1 MPTKLASGMRKSIYS
16 EKISITRFSPDP
28 FSVKG
33 DWLMARINTN
43 YDKLAAGYLFPEI
56 ARRTNAFLEEN
67 PGAQVLRLGIGDTT
81 EPIASAVLDGL
92 HQGVENLGVEETYSG
107 YGPSEGVLPLRQ
119 GLVDL
124 YAERGVQLDPS
135 EIFVSDGAKSDSA
148 NIQGIFSEDCVI
160 AVQDPAY
167 PVYVDSNVIA
177 GRTGQA
183 TESGYDGL
191 VYMPCTEENG
201 FFPDLPKGKVDV
213 IYICSPNNP
222 TGAVA
227 TKEQLKTFVDY
238 ANEHKAVILF
248 DSAYASFITDPEL
261 PRSIYE
267 IEGAKT
273 CAIEMNSFSK
283 TAGFTGV
290 RLAWTIVPK
299 ALVTEDSEAGKV
311 HALWTRRQNTFFNG
325 ASNIVQSGGI
335 AALSP
340 KGREQTDAQVA
351 FYLENARIINDGL
364 KSLGI
369 ITYGGGNAPYVWLKT
384 PGGLS
389 SWEFFDK
396 LLNECHVVG
405 TPGSGFGP
413 AGEGFFRLSAFGHRE
428 NVEKAVASIKNS
440 LKI

>member
-1 MPTKLASGMRKSIYS
+1 
-16 EKISITRFSPDP
+16 
-28 FSVKG
+28 
-33 DWLMARINTN
+33 MARINKN

-67 PGAQVLRLGIGDTT
+67 SGAQVLRLGIGDTT
-81 EPIASAVLDGL
+81 EPIVPAVLDGL
-92 HQGVENLGVEETYSG
+92 HAGVDALGKADSYSG
-107 YGPSEGVLPLRQ
+107 YGPSEGITPLRE
-119 GLVDL
+119 GLAGL
-124 YAERGVQLDPS
+124 YAERGLSLDPS
-135 EIFVSDGAKSDSA
+135 EFFVSDGAKSDSA
-148 NIQGIFSEDCVI
+148 NIQSIFSDDCVV

-167 PVYVDSNVIA
+167 PVYVDSNVIF

-183 TESGYDGL
+183 TDSGYEGL

-201 FFPDLPKGKVDV
+201 FFPELPDRKVDL

-227 TKEQLKTFVDY
+227 TKEQLKGFVDY
-238 ANEHKAVILF
+238 ANQHKAIIF
-248 DSAYASFITDPEL
+248 YDSAYASFITDPSL

-267 IEGAKT
+267 VEGAET
-273 CAIEMNSFSK
+273 CAIEFNSFSK

-299 ALVTEDSEAGKV
+299 ACRTEDSEAGKL

-325 ASNIVQSGGI
+325 AANIVQAGGV

-340 KGREQTDAQVA
+340 EGRSQTDAQVA
-351 FYLENARIINDGL
+351 FYLENARIINEGL
-364 KSLGI
+364 QSLGI
-369 ITYGGGNAPYVWLKT
+369 TTYGGGNAPYVWLKT

-389 SWEFFDK
+389 SWDFFDK

-428 NVEKAVASIKNS
+428 NVEEAVSSIIEK
-440 LKI
+440 LQI

>member
-1 MPTKLASGMRKSIYS
+1 
-16 EKISITRFSPDP
+16 
-28 FSVKG
+28 
-33 DWLMARINTN
+33 MARINKN

-67 PGAQVLRLGIGDTT
+67 SGTQVLRLGIGDTT
-81 EPIASAVLDGL
+81 EPIVPAVLDGL
-92 HQGVENLGVEETYSG
+92 HAGVDALGNAESYSG
-107 YGPSEGVLPLRQ
+107 YGPSEGIGALRE
-119 GLVDL
+119 GLSQL
-124 YAERGVQLDPS
+124 YKERGVNLDPA
-135 EIFVSDGAKSDSA
+135 EFFVSDGAKSDSA
-148 NIQGIFSEDCVI
+148 NIQGIFSDDCVV

-167 PVYVDSNVIA
+167 PVYVDSNVIS
-177 GRTGQA
+177 GRTGRA
-183 TESGYDGL
+183 TDSGYEGL

-201 FFPDLPKGKVDV
+201 FFPALPSQKVDL

-227 TKEQLKTFVDY
+227 SKEQLKTFVDY
-238 ANEHKAVILF
+238 ANEHKAIIF
-248 DSAYASFITDPEL
+248 YDSAYASFITDPDL

-267 IEGAKT
+267 VEGAET
-273 CAIEMNSFSK
+273 CAIEFNSFSK

-299 ALVTEDSEAGKV
+299 ACVTEDSGEGKL

-325 ASNIVQSGGI
+325 AANIVQAGGV

-340 KGREQTDAQVA
+340 EGRKQTDAQVS

-369 ITYGGGNAPYVWLKT
+369 TTYGGGNAPYVWLKT
-384 PGGLS
+384 PGGIS
-389 SWEFFDK
+389 SWDFFDK

-413 AGEGFFRLSAFGHRE
+413 SGEGFFRLSAFGHRE
-428 NVEKAVASIKNS
+428 NVEKAVSSIQER

>member
-1 MPTKLASGMRKSIYS
+1 
-16 EKISITRFSPDP
+16 
-28 FSVKG
+28 
-33 DWLMARINTN
+33 MARINQN

-56 ARRTNAFLEEN
+56 AKRTHAFSEKN
-67 PGAQVLRLGIGDTT
+67 PDAQVLRLGIGDTT
-81 EPIASAVLDGL
+81 EPIVSSVLDGL
-92 HQGVENLGVEETYSG
+92 RDGVNALGAAESYSG
-107 YGPSEGVLPLRQ
+107 YGPSEGITPLRES
-119 GLVDL
+119 LAKL
-124 YAERGVQLDPS
+124 YAERGLSLDPS
-135 EIFVSDGAKSDSA
+135 EFFVSDGAKSDSA
-148 NIQGIFSEDCVI
+148 NIQGIFSDDCVV

-183 TESGYDGL
+183 TEAGYQGL

-201 FFPDLPKGKVDV
+201 FFPKLPTQKVDL

-238 ANEHKAVILF
+238 ANEHKAIIF
-248 DSAYASFITDPEL
+248 YDSAYAAFITDPDL

-267 IEGAKT
+267 IDGAEK
-273 CAIEMNSFSK
+273 CAIEFNSFSK

-299 ALVTEDSEAGKV
+299 ACQTEDSEPGKL

-325 ASNIVQSGGI
+325 ASNVVQSGGV

-340 KGREQTDAQVA
+340 EGRRQTDEQVA
-351 FYLENARIINDGL
+351 FYLENARIINEGL
-364 KSLGI
+364 TSLGI
-369 ITYGGGNAPYVWLKT
+369 TTYGSDNAPYVWLKA
-384 PGGLS
+384 PNGLS
-389 SWEFFDK
+389 SWDFFDK

-413 AGEGFFRLSAFGHRE
+413 AGEGFFRLSAFGHRA
-428 NVEKAVASIKNS
+428 NVEKAVQSIMQN
-440 LKI
+440 LQL

>member
-1 MPTKLASGMRKSIYS
+1 
-16 EKISITRFSPDP
+16 
-28 FSVKG
+28 
-33 DWLMARINTN
+33 MARINKN

-56 ARRTNAFLEEN
+56 ARRTNAFLEQN
-67 PGAQVLRLGIGDTT
+67 SGAKVLRLGIGDTT
-81 EPIASAVLDGL
+81 EPIVPAVLDGL
-92 HQGVENLGVEETYSG
+92 HAGVEALGNAESYSG
-107 YGPSEGVLPLRQ
+107 YGPSEGIDALRE
-119 GLVDL
+119 GLAKF
-124 YAERGVQLDPS
+124 YNERGVNLDPS
-135 EIFVSDGAKSDSA
+135 EFFVSDGAKSDSA
-148 NIQGIFSEDCVI
+148 NIQGIFSDDCVV

-167 PVYVDSNVIA
+167 PVYVDSNVIS

-183 TESGYDGL
+183 TDSGYEGL
-191 VYMPCTEENG
+191 IYMPCTEGNG
-201 FFPDLPKGKVDV
+201 FFPDLPKQKVDL

-227 TKEQLKTFVDY
+227 TKEQLKSFVDY
-238 ANEHKAVILF
+238 ANEHKAIIF
-248 DSAYASFITDPEL
+248 YDSAYASFITDPDL

-267 IEGAKT
+267 VEGAET
-273 CAIEMNSFSK
+273 CAIEFNSFSK

-299 ALVTEDSEAGKV
+299 ACVTEDSEGGKL

-325 ASNIVQSGGI
+325 AANIVQSGGV

-340 KGREQTDAQVA
+340 EGRKQTDAQVS

-369 ITYGGGNAPYVWLKT
+369 TTYGGGNAPYVWLKT
-384 PGGLS
+384 PGGIS
-389 SWEFFDK
+389 SWDFFDK

-413 AGEGFFRLSAFGHRE
+413 SGEGFFRLSAFGHRE
-428 NVEKAVASIKNS
+428 NVEKAVSSIKER
-440 LKI
+440 LQI

>member
-1 MPTKLASGMRKSIYS
+1 MS
-16 EKISITRFSPDP
+16 
-28 FSVKG
+28 
-33 DWLMARINTN
+33 
-43 YDKLAAGYLFPEI
+43 
-56 ARRTNAFLEEN
+56 LE
-67 PGAQVLRLGIGDTT
+67 
-81 EPIASAVLDGL
+81 
-92 HQGVENLGVEETYSG
+92 
-107 YGPSEGVLPLRQ
+107 
-119 GLVDL
+119 
-124 YAERGVQLDPS
+124 

-148 NIQGIFSEDCVI
+148 NIQGIFSQDCVV

-167 PVYVDSNVIA
+167 PVYVDSNVIF
-177 GRTGQA
+177 GRTGA
-183 TESGYDGL
+183 ASKSGYEGL

-201 FFPDLPKGKVDV
+201 FFPELPDRKVDL

-227 TKEQLKTFVDY
+227 TKEQLKIFVDY

-248 DSAYASFITDPEL
+248 DSAYAAFITDPDL

-267 IEGAKT
+267 IEGAET

-325 ASNIVQSGGI
+325 ASNVVQAGGL
-335 AALSP
+335 AALS
-340 KGREQTDAQVA
+340 KEGREQTDAQVA

-369 ITYGGGNAPYVWLKT
+369 TTYGGGNAPYVWLKT
-384 PGGLS
+384 PNGLT

-428 NVEKAVASIKNS
+428 NVEKAVLS
-440 LKI
+440 LKNNLSL

>member
-1 MPTKLASGMRKSIYS
+1 
-16 EKISITRFSPDP
+16 
-28 FSVKG
+28 
-33 DWLMARINTN
+33 MARINQN

-56 ARRTNAFLEEN
+56 AKRTHAFSEKN
-67 PGAQVLRLGIGDTT
+67 PDAQVLRLGIGDTT
-81 EPIASAVLDGL
+81 EPIVSSVLEGLRDG
-92 HQGVENLGVEETYSG
+92 VNALGAAESYSG
-107 YGPSEGVLPLRQ
+107 YGPSEGISPLRES
-119 GLVDL
+119 LAKL
-124 YAERGVQLDPS
+124 YAERGLSLDPS
-135 EIFVSDGAKSDSA
+135 EFFVSDGAKSDSA
-148 NIQGIFSEDCVI
+148 NIQGIFSDDCVV

-183 TESGYDGL
+183 TEAGYQGL

-201 FFPDLPKGKVDV
+201 FFPELPTQKVDL

-238 ANEHKAVILF
+238 ANEHKAIIF
-248 DSAYASFITDPEL
+248 YDSAYAAFITDPDL

-267 IEGAKT
+267 IDGAEK
-273 CAIEMNSFSK
+273 CAIEFNSFSK

-299 ALVTEDSEAGKV
+299 ACQTEDSEPGKL

-325 ASNIVQSGGI
+325 ASNVVQSGGV

-340 KGREQTDAQVA
+340 EGRRQTDEQVA
-351 FYLENARIINDGL
+351 FYLENARIINEGL
-364 KSLGI
+364 TSLGI
-369 ITYGGGNAPYVWLKT
+369 TTYGSDNAPYVWLKT
-384 PGGLS
+384 PNGLS
-389 SWEFFDK
+389 SWDFFDK

-413 AGEGFFRLSAFGHRE
+413 AGEGFFRLSAFGHRA
-428 NVEKAVASIKNS
+428 NVEKAVQSIKEN
-440 LKI
+440 LTI

>member
-1 MPTKLASGMRKSIYS
+1 MAKINPNYEKLS
-16 EKISITRFSPDP
+16 
-28 FSVKG
+28 
-33 DWLMARINTN
+33 
-43 YDKLAAGYLFPEI
+43 AGYLFPEI
-56 ARRTNAFLEEN
+56 ARRTNQFLSEN
-67 PGAQVLRLGIGDTT
+67 EGVQVMRLGIGDTT
-81 EPIASAVLDGL
+81 EPIVPSVIDGL
-92 HQGVENLGVEETYSG
+92 HRGVDSLGNAESYTS
-107 YGPSEGVLPLRQ
+107 YGPAEGITQLREAIADFYNEQGANIDASEVF
-119 GLVDL
+119 
-124 YAERGVQLDPS
+124 
-135 EIFVSDGAKSDSA
+135 ISDGAKSDSA
-148 NIQGIFSEDCVI
+148 NIQGIFSDDCVV

-177 GRTGQA
+177 GRTGLA
-183 TESGYDGL
+183 GENGYDGL

-201 FFPDLPKGKVDV
+201 FFPELPTQKVDL

-238 ANEHKAVILF
+238 ANEHKAIIF
-248 DSAYASFITDPEL
+248 YDSAYAAFITDPDL

-267 IEGAKT
+267 IEGAEK
-273 CAIEMNSFSK
+273 CAIEFNSFSK

-299 ALVTEDSEAGKV
+299 ACQTEDSEPGKL

-325 ASNIVQSGGI
+325 ASNVVQSGGV

-340 KGREQTDAQVA
+340 EGRRQTDEQVA
-351 FYLENARIINDGL
+351 FYLENARIINEGL
-364 KSLGI
+364 TSLGI
-369 ITYGGGNAPYVWLKT
+369 TTYGSDNAPYVWLKT
-384 PGGLS
+384 PNGLS
-389 SWEFFDK
+389 SWDFFDK

-413 AGEGFFRLSAFGHRE
+413 AGEGFFRLSAFGHRA
-428 NVEKAVASIKNS
+428 NVEKAVQSIKEN